1 MSIKSISLH
10 QKVSLTPLLKNT
22 IKTLRKERNK
32 RGDIISKQL
41 GKGASYISQIENNKI
56 KEIEFDTVMKIF
68 QTILDMSGTPYI
80 NYMCNRI
87 KAIIAETSQKQLV
100 QENWIHIFLAQELS
114 YDIDV
119 WVVSFTDN
127 KLEELQISPEELVKK
142 INKNSILQQ
151 FSDKGNILIPNK
163 AYVYVAHIDYY
174 SENEYDFNISVKYML
189 PYDYLSN
196 ILTRKITTI
205 NYINMYA
212 IFENLFLEE
221 SNHIITSDIY
231 EKTKKIMYDNGFYNT
246 YDFYNNI
253 HHHKSR
259 IDNALYDD
267 EYNNE
272 NTNSFTF
279 YDNLI
284 VDYEKKYNS
293 EKDKLFKKLDFSL
306 LQYYENNSA
315 YSCEVIDKMLHN
327 LVEDP
332 GLMMAI
338 LSAPLYDLPNY
349 NRRKFFKEFSL
360 LLEKYSNSSDY

>member
-1 MSIKSISLH
+1 MSIKSISLR

-56 KEIEFDTVMKIF
+56 KEIEFDIVMKIF
-68 QTILDMSGTPYI
+68 QTILDMSGTLYI

-87 KAIIAETSQKQLV
+87 KAIIAETSPKQLV

-119 WVVSFTDN
+119 WVVSFIDN

-142 INKNSILQQ
+142 INENSILQQ

-205 NYINMYA
+205 NYINMYD

-221 SNHIITSDIY
+221 SNHIITSYIY
-231 EKTKKIMYDNGFYNT
+231 EKTK
-246 YDFYNNI
+246 
-253 HHHKSR
+253 
-259 IDNALYDD
+259 
-267 EYNNE
+267 
-272 NTNSFTF
+272 
-279 YDNLI
+279 
-284 VDYEKKYNS
+284 
-293 EKDKLFKKLDFSL
+293 
-306 LQYYENNSA
+306 
-315 YSCEVIDKMLHN
+315 
-327 LVEDP
+327 
-332 GLMMAI
+332 
-338 LSAPLYDLPNY
+338 
-349 NRRKFFKEFSL
+349 
-360 LLEKYSNSSDY
+360 